1 MAVTSKKVTTGDE
14 IKAEDHNAL
23 VDDVTALDKTA
34 AKGPKGD
41 PGEKGDPGANGYG
54 TKAEFEALAA
64 RVAALEGAE

>member
-14 IKAEDHNAL
+14 IKVEDHNAL

-41 PGEKGDPGANGYG
+41 PGADGYG